1 MLKTIAIAAALFGG
15 IAAPAAFSAKSV
27 AGAQPGGQSFQ
38 PQSSQAAASTRSP
51 SAFAATCSANAAKV
65 DSRVEP
71 AWVGQSFAGDGC
83 SAPSLPK
90 PVDGYTASRAQV
102 WASKA
107 AQKKYNVQADAYQRC
122 IVDFVSARRAATDKG
137 AKPMAVALVVIEN
150 HRLAA
155 AQTSKQ
161 QVAAQ
166 ANETIRE
173 FNEQGS
179 EDCK

>member
-1 MLKTIAIAAALFGG
+1 MLKTVAIAAALFGG
-15 IAAPAAFSAKSV
+15 IAAPAAFSAKSA
-27 AGAQPGGQSFQ
+27 AGPQPGGQSFQ
-38 PQSSQAAASTRSP
+38 PQATASARSP
-51 SAFAATCSANAAKV
+51 LAFAATCSANATKV

-90 PVDGYTASRAQV
+90 PVDGYAASRAQV
-102 WASKA
+102 LASKA
-107 AQKKYNVQADAYQRC
+107 AQKKYTAEADAYQRC
-122 IVDFVSARRAATDKG
+122 IVDFVSARRATADKG

-155 AQTSKQ
+155 SQTSKR

-166 ANETIRE
+166 VNETIRAY
-173 FNEQGS
+173 NEAGS

>member
-15 IAAPAAFSAKSV
+15 IAAPAAFSAKLA
-27 AGAQPGGQSFQ
+27 AGPQPGSPAVQSKATTT
-38 PQSSQAAASTRSP
+38 QS
-51 SAFAATCSANAAKV
+51 FAATCSANAAKV

-83 SAPSLPK
+83 AAPSRPK
-90 PVDGYTASRAQV
+90 TVDGYTASRAQI

-107 AQKKYNVQADAYQRC
+107 AQKTYIAQADAYQRC
-122 IVDFVSARRAATDKG
+122 IVDYVSARRAATDKG
-137 AKPMAVALVVIEN
+137 ARPMAVALVVIEN

-155 AQTSKQ
+155 AETSKQ

-166 ANETIRE
+166 VTETIRE
-173 FNEQGS
+173 YNEQGS